1 MVWKWK
7 KWGVLVSFGMAIA
20 LLVQMAMVALATVR
34 PAIPET
40 ELRGV
45 WLTNVD
51 SDVLFSYEA
60 LDTATRRLQQLNFN
74 TIYPTVWQDSYT
86 LYPSAVAAT
95 ALGREVFPEPG
106 LQGRDMLA
114 EAVELGHRRNLAVIP
129 WFEFG
134 LMATANSDLVQ
145 QHPDWVTRRQDGS
158 EIFMQGDYE
167 RVWLNP
173 AHPEVRQFLVDLVTE
188 VVTNYEID
196 GIQFDDHF
204 GMPVDMGYDD
214 YTVQLYQQDH
224 GGDLPPSDPTDPWWM
239 TWRAR
244 QITTLMVEMFFAVKN
259 QNPDCIFSL
268 APNPGEFAYENYLQD
283 WFTWERLGFI
293 EELIVQV
300 YRLDMERFLFELER
314 SPMAAIRSHV
324 PLSVG
329 ILTGLRVL
337 PVEMD
342 HIANQVW
349 AVRDRQFAGMSFFFY
364 GSLGDRDTAFQ
375 ELFPAPAARPDLR
388 NYFTS

>member
-1 MVWKWK
+1 MLMAM
-7 KWGVLVSFGMAIA
+7 GLAIA
-20 LLVQMAMVALATVR
+20 ILLHSAIAVLAQDATSPR
-34 PAIPET
+34 PPIPDA

-51 SDVLFSYEA
+51 SDVLFSYEN
-60 LDTATRRLQQLNFN
+60 LDSATQRLHQLNFN
-74 TIYPTVWQDSYT
+74 TIYPTVWQESYT
-86 LYPSAVAAT
+86 LYPSAVAAEVI
-95 ALGREVFPEPG
+95 GQEVFPEPG

-114 EAVELGHRRNLAVIP
+114 EAVELGHQQNLAVIP

-134 LMATANSDLVQ
+134 LMATANSELVQ
-145 QHPDWVTRRQDGS
+145 RHPDWITHRRDGN
-158 EIFMQGDYE
+158 EIFMQGDFE

-173 AHPEVRQFLVDLVTE
+173 AHPEVRQFLLDLVTE
-188 VVTNYEID
+188 VVTNYDVD

-214 YTVQLYQQDH
+214 YTIQLYQQEH
-224 GGDLPPSDPTDPWWM
+224 GGALPPTDPTDPLWM

-244 QITTLMVEMFFAVKN
+244 QITTLMVELFFAVKN

-268 APNPGEFAYENYLQD
+268 SPNPGEFAYENYLQD

-300 YRLDMERFLFELER
+300 YRLDMERFLFELDR
-314 SPMAAIRSHV
+314 SPMPDIRTHTPVSI
-324 PLSVG
+324 G

-337 PVEMD
+337 PVEME

-349 AVRDRQFAGMSFFFY
+349 TVRDRQFAGVAFFFY
-364 GSLGDRDTAFQ
+364 GSLGDRDAAFQ
-375 ELFPAPAARPDLR
+375 ELFPTPANRPPR
-388 NYFTS
+388 RI